1 MGVECGGGNLRTA
14 NASRGRWQGY
24 GVGQQRDRAGKA
36 AKTGS
41 AQEQQSKPKSAGDGN
56 NCRASCLQGT
66 RSSWC
71 RNSQKRGQ
79 LTNGP
84 KKLGVGEATWVAA
97 KIGVHGSSCVACSLA
112 FLAAPKTTLAG
123 ASPGPTS
130 PLVSD
135 RHPSVRLTRKIG
147 PPTAPVDARGSG
159 VQSAALSGKHH
170 PPSPTHWRT
179 GTLAPSSPPKP
190 GKNQCSRP

>member
-1 MGVECGGGNLRTA
+1 MAEATSHGQRPSWQLQG
-14 NASRGRWQGY
+14 QGY

-56 NCRASCLQGT
+56 SCRASCLQGT

-97 KIGVHGSSCVACSLA
+97 KIGA
-112 FLAAPKTTLAG
+112 
-123 ASPGPTS
+123 
-130 PLVSD
+130 VS
-135 RHPSVRLTRKIG
+135 
-147 PPTAPVDARGSG
+147 
-159 VQSAALSGKHH
+159 
-170 PPSPTHWRT
+170 
-179 GTLAPSSPPKP
+179 
-190 GKNQCSRP
+190 